1 MDHKILDS
9 IEQHSK
15 DEESFKALRK
25 IFEKI
30 ERKRQSAERRL
41 NLLEAAIRNDYDGIV
56 ITDLTLDKPGPR
68 IVYVNEGFEKI
79 TGYKREEVMGQS
91 PRILQGKKTDKRTL
105 ERLRDKLENGQSFFG
120 RLVNYRKDGSEF
132 VNQFGVH
139 PLRDEEGN
147 ITHWVSYMH
156 DITER
161 KRAERNVVD
170 TEIEFDELKQESKR
184 TLVDADE
191 NGNIIRANR
200 AFRDL
205 VGYDHQ
211 ELQQMKVW
219 ELLSEKFK
227 TSLRG
232 RFEDQKK
239 KQDFEN
245 QSFRGIIRHKTGAS
259 LQVEIN
265 TRILNLKDR
274 SIIRG
279 DVKNI
284 TLQKRV
290 LRQLQKR
297 KEDFSRLFRNVTDF
311 TYRLSKDDEGQF
323 HFESLSENFPE
334 LTGYYGDEFIRKGGW
349 QKLVHPEDIKK
360 AADHLEV
367 AFNGSSHTEIYR
379 IAQGDEGYLTVLDYV
394 QPLKEDPDTDEVTA
408 VRGQVSTHVEGEA
421 KTE

>member
-1 MDHKILDS
+1 MDQKTRDS
-9 IEQHSK
+9 IKQHSK
-15 DEESFKALRK
+15 DDQSFEALIR
-25 IFEKI
+25 IVEQI
-30 ERKRQSAERRL
+30 DQKRQQAEEQL
-41 NLLEAAIRNDYDGIV
+41 GLLESAIRNDYDGIL
-56 ITDLTLDKPGPR
+56 ITDLSLDKPGPR
-68 IVYVNEGFEKI
+68 IIYVNEGFEKI
-79 TGYKREEVMGQS
+79 TGYNREEVLGKS
-91 PRILQGKKTDKRTL
+91 PRILQGKKTDQRTL

-132 VNQFGVH
+132 VNQFDVH
-139 PLRDEEGN
+139 PLKDKEGN

-191 NGNIIRANR
+191 DGNIIRANR

-219 ELLSEKFK
+219 ELLSDKFK

-232 RFEDQKK
+232 RFDTEMQ

-245 QSFRGIIRHKTGAS
+245 QSFRGIIQHKSGAS

-265 TRILNLKDR
+265 TRVLNLKDR
-274 SIIRG
+274 HIIRG

-311 TYRLSKDDEGQF
+311 TYRLKKDDVGQY

-334 LTGYYGDEFIRKGGW
+334 LTGYYGDEFIKKGAW
-349 QKLVHPEDIKK
+349 QKLIHPEDIEK

-367 AFNGSSHTEIYR
+367 VFNGDSHTEVYR
-379 IAQGDEGYLTVLDYV
+379 IAKGNEGYLTVLDYAR
-394 QPLKEDPDTDEVTA
+394 PLKEDPDSHEVTA
-408 VRGQVSTHVEGEA
+408 VRGSVSTHVEGEVEA
-421 KTE
+421 D